1 MYLSLKPDGGGPA
14 FMFLPN
20 SLELRYAILLEMF
33 YRNDGIFFLNA
44 RKGNYNPVKVIVEL
58 QLEEVM
64 KI

>member
-20 SLELRYAILLEMF
+20 SLELRYAILLELF
-33 YRNDGIFFLNA
+33 YRNDEFFLNA
-44 RKGNYNPVKVIVEL
+44 QKGNYNPVKVIVEL
-58 QLEEVM
+58 QLEKVM